1 MTGISVHIRTL
12 RNFSTKMRSSV
23 AALGAR
29 VALAELAGCGDL
41 QADTAASDQTAV
53 SAASVARG
61 DRAPLVAL
69 YFGAA
74 WCGPCQQFSPEL
86 ARFARTAAARSSL
99 QVVFVSADESSAA
112 AESFARGK
120 GFLAVPHDASDARR
134 AITNALNIRAYP
146 TLIVLDTR
154 SKKVVTRWGRAAISM
169 EKQDGEVVR
178 EWLAG
183 RGMNLQMIVSRNI
196 AGVGLVCIILAAL
209 VILVRRL
216 FF

>member
-1 MTGISVHIRTL
+1 
-12 RNFSTKMRSSV
+12 MRSSV

-169 EKQDGEVVR
+169 ERQDGEVVR

-196 AGVGLVCIILAAL
+196 AGIGLLCIILAAL